1 LKNNGG
7 FRSQQGHEREIG
19 YMVMDKEEK
28 DMLMHMKEKEMV
40 TMKESVGNLNFNVK
54 IVISL
59 DILGNVVSMT

>member
-1 LKNNGG
+1 
-7 FRSQQGHEREIG
+7 
-19 YMVMDKEEK
+19 
-28 DMLMHMKEKEMV
+28 MLMHMKEKEMV